1 MAAQGYNS
9 TAVIGNGA
17 SGNYQTDI
25 VVKDLDLDVSNRV
38 KDDTPV
44 LNMCMAKKR
53 KVVSTLPL
61 WTNDVYRLPAIQA
74 NQEGQTVSSA
84 LVEGQS
90 RANLGN
96 YTQIFST
103 VVGATG
109 TARAVEQSGGDPQAY
124 QEVKQLIELMF
135 DVEAQIV
142 RADQIGTKYSG
153 QAGSAV
159 GMAGNVV
166 GSTSGITNGVL
177 TNPANAGIVLAGA
190 TNSSYVNAV
199 TGNQLGNVQ
208 YVTESAFAAVSS
220 TPPVVPVTGSVTTYG
235 PQTGRRMGSLNSFA
249 GTHSFNPNT
258 VASPFYT
265 VYNSES
271 SDTVTPGTANVLVI
285 GGTSGTN
292 NGEGLGSNYYSYT
305 SSLQQ
310 FAPSLYK
317 QLVTT
322 AEQRFNAK
330 IRTIVCPTSL
340 RTHLSDTMPTA
351 RSINRVNSERGD
363 TIATY
368 EGDFNYTYEIFD
380 SWIMDQVGVGNQI
393 YFLNEEVLQWGSLRD
408 LGPNNEVFSNA
419 DASLDQF
426 ILEGTLIVRNPAG
439 VAVLHDISSTG
450 AYVGV
455 NPSTGA
461 SGSLRSTTY
470 VNRLNAWDNTG
481 F

>member
-1 MAAQGYNS
+1 MATIT
-9 TAVIGNGA
+9 TATIGNGT
-17 SGNYQTDI
+17 GNYRTDI

-61 WTNDVYRLPAIQA
+61 WTNDVYRAPAAQA
-74 NQEGQTVSSA
+74 NQEGAAIDSA
-84 LVEGQS
+84 SAESNS

-135 DVEAQIV
+135 DVEAQLV
-142 RADQIGTKYSG
+142 RNDQIGTKYSG
-153 QAGSAV
+153 QAGTAIDDP
-159 GMAGNVV
+159 G
-166 GSTSGITNGVL
+166 T
-177 TNPANAGIVLAGA
+177 A
-190 TNSSYVNAV
+190 T
-199 TGNQLGNVQ
+199 TG
-208 YVTESAFAAVSS
+208 
-220 TPPVVPVTGSVTTYG
+220 
-235 PQTGRRMGSLNSFA
+235 GRRMGSLNAFA
-249 GTHSFNPNT
+249 ATHSFNAGDSTGNLT
-258 VASPFYT
+258 VSGNQIRTNFNLEA
-265 VYNSES
+265 
-271 SDTVTPGTANVLVI
+271 SDTVGYQQLSSGTTAFII
-285 GGTSGTN
+285 GGTASASGSTTVTN
-292 NGEGLGSNYYSYT
+292 NGEGLGSSYYTYT
-305 SSLQQ
+305 ASLQQ

-322 AEQRFNAK
+322 AEKRFNAK
-330 IRTIVCPTSL
+330 IRTVVCPTSL
-340 RTHLSDTMPTA
+340 RTHLSDTMPTS
-351 RSINRVNSERGD
+351 RGINRVNSERGD

-380 SWIMDQVGVGNQI
+380 SWIMDQVGASNQI
-393 YFLNEEVLQWGSLRD
+393 YFMNEEVLQWGSLRD

-426 ILEGTLIVRNPAG
+426 IMEGTLIVRNPAG
-439 VAVLHDISSTG
+439 VAVLHDIDPSGT
-450 AYVGV
+450 YVGV
-455 NPSTGA
+455 SGGANNDYGA
-461 SGSLRSTTY
+461 SGSLRASVY
-470 VNRLNAWDNTG
+470 VQRLNAWDAQS

>member
-1 MAAQGYNS
+1 MTTGYNS
-9 TAVIGNGA
+9 TSTLGNGTGA
-17 SGNYQTDI
+17 YQTDI

-61 WTNDVYRLPAIQA
+61 WTNDVYRLPAAQA
-74 NQEGQTVSSA
+74 NQEGAAVSSA
-84 LVEGQS
+84 SVEQNA

-135 DVEAQIV
+135 DVEAQLV
-142 RADQIGTKYSG
+142 RNDQIGTKYSG
-153 QAGSAV
+153 QAGTAIS
-159 GMAGNVV
+159 
-166 GSTSGITNGVL
+166 
-177 TNPANAGIVLAGA
+177 NPGTA
-190 TNSSYVNAV
+190 T
-199 TGNQLGNVQ
+199 TG
-208 YVTESAFAAVSS
+208 
-220 TPPVVPVTGSVTTYG
+220 
-235 PQTGRRMGSLNSFA
+235 GRRMGSLNAFA
-249 GTHSFNPNT
+249 GTHSFNAGDGTGNIA
-258 VASPFYT
+258 VAGNQIRTNF
-265 VYNSES
+265 NLEG
-271 SDTVTPGTANVLVI
+271 SDTVGYQQLATGSSAFVI
-285 GGTSGTN
+285 GGTAGASGSTTITN
-292 NGEGLGSNYYSYT
+292 NGEGLGSSYYTYT
-305 SSLQQ
+305 AQLQQ
-310 FAPSLYK
+310 FAPSTYK

-340 RTHLSDTMPTA
+340 RTHLSDTFPTS
-351 RSINRVNSERGD
+351 RGINRVNSERGD

-380 SWIMDQVGVGNQI
+380 SWIMDQVGASNQI

-408 LGPNNEVFSNA
+408 LGPNNEVFANA

-439 VAVLHDISSTG
+439 VAVLHDIAANG
-450 AYVGV
+450 AFVGV
-455 NPSTGA
+455 
-461 SGSLRSTTY
+461 SGSGATTNVGALRPSVY
-470 VNRLNAWDNTG
+470 VQRLNAWDAQS

>member
-1 MAAQGYNS
+1 MTTGYNS
-9 TAVIGNGA
+9 TTAIGNGT
-17 SGNYQTDI
+17 GLYQTDI

-61 WTNDVYRLPAIQA
+61 WTNDVYRLPQIQA
-74 NQEGQTVSSA
+74 QQEGAAVSSSQ
-84 LVEGQS
+84 VEQQS

-142 RADQIGTKYSG
+142 RNDQIGTKYSG
-153 QAGSAV
+153 QSGLATGVAIPTV
-159 GMAGNVV
+159 NYTGLTTGNVV
-166 GSTSGITNGVL
+166 PAGMAATPGNVTVASGGYANSSGFANVIAAGGGVL
-177 TNPANAGIVLAGA
+177 T
-190 TNSSYVNAV
+190 TSSA
-199 TGNQLGNVQ
+199 L
-208 YVTESAFAAVSS
+208 
-220 TPPVVPVTGSVTTYG
+220 
-235 PQTGRRMGSLNSFA
+235 GRRMGSLNAFA
-249 GTHSFNPNT
+249 GTHSFNPLGT
-258 VASPFYT
+258 AYT
-265 VYNSES
+265 LFNSES
-271 SDTVTPGTANVLVI
+271 SDVITASATSFIV
-285 GGTSGTN
+285 GGSAVGSTLTN
-292 NGEGLGSNYYSYT
+292 NGEGLGSNFYSYT
-305 SSLQQ
+305 AQLQQ

-340 RTHLSDTMPTA
+340 RTHLSDTMPTS

-380 SWIMDQVGVGNQI
+380 SWIMDQVGAGNQI

-408 LGPNNEVFSNA
+408 LGPNNEVFSNS

-439 VAVLHDISSTG
+439 VGVLHDI
-450 AYVGV
+450 AVGGQSV
-455 NPSTGA
+455 AFGSGVGGA
-461 SGSLRSTTY
+461 SALIGGIRAATN
-470 VNRLNAWDNTG
+470 VVRLNAWDNNS

>member
-1 MAAQGYNS
+1 MSTGYNS
-9 TAVIGNGA
+9 TTAIGNGT
-17 SGNYQTDI
+17 GLYQTDI

-61 WTNDVYRLPAIQA
+61 WTNDVYRLPQIQA
-74 NQEGQTVSSA
+74 QQEGAAVSSTQ
-84 LVEGQS
+84 VEQQS

-142 RADQIGTKYSG
+142 RNDQIGTKYSG
-153 QAGSAV
+153 QSGQATGVAIPTV
-159 GMAGNVV
+159 NYTGLTTGNVV
-166 GSTSGITNGVL
+166 PAGTATVGNVTLASGGYTNGSGF
-177 TNPANAGIVLAGA
+177 ANVNVAGGGV
-190 TNSSYVNAV
+190 
-199 TGNQLGNVQ
+199 
-208 YVTESAFAAVSS
+208 
-220 TPPVVPVTGSVTTYG
+220 VTT
-235 PQTGRRMGSLNSFA
+235 TSAVGRRMGSLNSFA
-249 GTHSFNPNT
+249 GTHSFNPL
-258 VASPFYT
+258 
-265 VYNSES
+265 
-271 SDTVTPGTANVLVI
+271 GTAYTLFNNETSDLITGSATSFIV
-285 GGTSGTN
+285 GGQASAGSITN
-292 NGEGLGSNYYSYT
+292 NGEGLGSNFYSYT
-305 SSLQQ
+305 SQLQQ

-340 RTHLSDTMPTA
+340 RTHLSDTMPTS

-380 SWIMDQVGVGNQI
+380 SWIMDQVGAGNQI

-439 VAVLHDISSTG
+439 VGVLHDI
-450 AYVGV
+450 AVGGQPV
-455 NPSTGA
+455 GFGSGNGGA
-461 SGSLRSTTY
+461 SGLIGGIRPAAN
-470 VNRLNAWDNTG
+470 VVRLNAWDATS